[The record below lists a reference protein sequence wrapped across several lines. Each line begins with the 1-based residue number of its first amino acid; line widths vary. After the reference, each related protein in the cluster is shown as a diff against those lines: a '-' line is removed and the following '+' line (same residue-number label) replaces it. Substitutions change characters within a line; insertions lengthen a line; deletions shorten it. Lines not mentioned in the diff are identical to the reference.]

1 MIPDF
6 ILEGDSVNIDPEVE
20 KIRATCP
27 RIQRKDRR
35 WTYYRGIYVVVKGVD
50 RNPWRVFV

>member
-35 WTYYRGIYVVVKGVD
+35 
-50 RNPWRVFV
+50 